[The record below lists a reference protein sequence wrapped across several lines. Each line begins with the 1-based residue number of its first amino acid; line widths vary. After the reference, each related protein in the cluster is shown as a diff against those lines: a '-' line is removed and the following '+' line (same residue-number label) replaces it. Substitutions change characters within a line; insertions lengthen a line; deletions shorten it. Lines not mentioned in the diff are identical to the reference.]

1 MDAYNENSLDGEPY
15 QNKLAHIF
23 HILGCLLASE
33 QALLIENVLDSSV
46 LVDGEEIGNSVN

>member
-1 MDAYNENSLDGEPY
+1 MDAYNENSLDGESY
-15 QNKLAHIF
+15 KNKLAHIL

-33 QALLIENVLDSSV
+33 QALLIQNVLDSSV